1 MTAGQRIELL
11 IQCQQLVE
19 DLDDLQQQ
27 VVTAEDSQSIHES
40 LAIIYDQLQDEID
53 FWDQEL

>member
-1 MTAGQRIELL
+1 MTPSQRIELL
-11 IQCQQLVE
+11 IRCQQLVE

-27 VVTAEDSQSIHES
+27 VVTAEDSWDMHTQ
-40 LAIIYDQLQDEID
+40 LTAIYDQLQVEID